1 MKGDERL
8 PKAMGLGI
16 TARLL
21 HVFSLEEIEK
31 ILRDHVDE
39 REESTFCE
47 HVFEVV
53 RSASVRFENSRL
65 LIGLEKAVVQVGE
78 HIKSSQEE
86 QNT

>member
-16 TARLL
+16 AARLL

-39 REESTFCE
+39 GEASAFYE
-47 HVFEVV
+47 HVFEAVC
-53 RSASVRFENSRL
+53 SASVRFENSKL
-65 LIGLEKAVVQVGE
+65 LIGLEEAVVQVGE

>member
-21 HVFSLEEIEK
+21 HVFSREEIEK

-39 REESTFCE
+39 GKY
-47 HVFEVV
+47 
-53 RSASVRFENSRL
+53 L
-65 LIGLEKAVVQVGE
+65 LSMNMSLKQFVLHQ
-78 HIKSSQEE
+78 
-86 QNT
+86 